1 MKKTIRI
8 ASLLLTALF
17 LILPITAFA
26 DTGGSGNIDG
36 GGGGMGSGNSDNK
49 WSGGDEGVRITVVH
63 ANDHAV
69 VTTPFDFTNKTPSAG
84 MYHFGKVSKLQYSNG
99 ATLSPVQGGYT
110 YKNPGQTMPRIIS
123 TDGKNNIEAI
133 KRYFCSEYVVKRIAE
148 ITSMDYD
155 ILIGGKY
162 KILLEPIA
170 YYKFEGIMIATTATE
185 AAMYDEQVSGLL
197 RRRMQSLTHKNLPLA
212 MFLETGDLGYPAWGG
227 SKTSAASNADIKSSL
242 GLGIVRFTEKPE
254 EPQIDAYDYEYRVNT
269 DVSLILTDPPV
280 SALI

>member
-1 MKKTIRI
+1 MKKNIRI

-49 WSGGDEGVRITVVH
+49 WSGGDEGARITVVR

-69 VTTPFDFTNKTPSAG
+69 VTTPFDFTNKPPASSI
-84 MYHFGKVSKLQYSNG
+84 YNFGKVSKLQYSNG
-99 ATLSPVQGGYT
+99 VELTPIKGGYIAV
-110 YKNPGQTMPRIIS
+110 KPAQTMPRIIS

-148 ITSMDYD
+148 VTGMNYD
-155 ILIGGKY
+155 ILIGGEY

-170 YYKFEGIMIATTATE
+170 YYKFEGCRAE
-185 AAMYDEQVSGLL
+185 DDG
-197 RRRMQSLTHKNLPLA
+197 
-212 MFLETGDLGYPAWGG
+212 
-227 SKTSAASNADIKSSL
+227 
-242 GLGIVRFTEKPE
+242 
-254 EPQIDAYDYEYRVNT
+254 
-269 DVSLILTDPPV
+269 
-280 SALI
+280 